1 MANRSIPSPNG
12 FEALRW
18 LAALTVVVSHFFG
31 LAQIQGVPS
40 LPTTQAVQLFFI
52 LSGMLTYRSLVAKP
66 GTLAFYKRRARRIL
80 PAYWGVIV
88 FCLLVGMLFTEM
100 PLRHFVTH
108 PQTGRYLLWNALML
122 NRLQPALPGVFDGHV
137 NTAMDGA
144 LWTMKYEVAFYLL
157 LPAAVL
163 LLRKWDKRFVFAAGY
178 IALVIAQF
186 TLRLIAYH
194 GGGETIA
201 LLSQRGVSQAVC
213 FWSGMIVCQA
223 HPILTARSRIAFPLA
238 LAIAVLGLFWWPFMI
253 LWPLAYA
260 VLILLIGTRLPLLN
274 HCNRLPRITYELFLI
289 HFPIIQVAVEVG
301 LPQRLGTA
309 GAFSVSLLLSLLF
322 ASLLHHTV
330 KPITARP

>member
-1 MANRSIPSPNG
+1 MFNGQCSTVNG

-31 LAQIQGVPS
+31 LAQVEGMPA
-40 LPTTQAVQLFFI
+40 LPTAEAVQLFFI

-80 PAYWGVIV
+80 PAYWSVIL
-88 FCLLVGMLFTEM
+88 FCLLVGLLFTEI

-122 NRLQPALPGVFDGHV
+122 NRLQPALPGVFETHV

-163 LLRKWDKRFVFAAGY
+163 LLRKWDKRIVFATGY
-178 IALVIAQF
+178 VLLVIAQF
-186 TLRLIAYH
+186 TLRLMAYH

-201 LLSQRGVSQAVC
+201 LLCQRGVSQAVC
-213 FWSGMIVCQA
+213 FWSGMIVCEA
-223 HPILTARSRIAFPLA
+223 YPILSARSHIAFPLA
-238 LAIAVLGLFWWPFMI
+238 LALAVLGLVWWPFKI
-253 LWPLAYA
+253 VWPLAYA
-260 VLILLIGTRLPLLN
+260 VLILIIGTRLPLLN
-274 HCNRLPRITYELFLI
+274 HCNRLPRITYEIFLI
-289 HFPIIQVAVEVG
+289 HFPIIQVAVEVD

-309 GAFSVSLLLSLLF
+309 TAFSVCLLLSLIF

-330 KPITARP
+330 GLLTIDH